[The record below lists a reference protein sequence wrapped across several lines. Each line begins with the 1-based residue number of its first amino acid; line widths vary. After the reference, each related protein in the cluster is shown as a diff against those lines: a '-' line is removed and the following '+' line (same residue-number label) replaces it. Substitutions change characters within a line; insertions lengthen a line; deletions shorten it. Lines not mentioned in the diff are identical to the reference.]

1 MTGEAPT
8 IGESPAAADPEPDGP
23 AEPHTVA
30 PQPSKG
36 EETPAV
42 LPPETPAAAAEAPG
56 QAVPDQGAL
65 PSQAAADQDPPA
77 ATRPATPSPTAGTSG
92 RTVPD
97 QPDLPAQAVA
107 GGAGSSAEAATGSA
121 ESSAGG
127 ARSSP
132 EAVAGGA
139 RSSAEAVAGSAES
152 SAGGARSS
160 PEAAAGGGAE
170 SSPEQEPEQEPAG
183 RARRV
188 LRRIGR
194 LRLALLGLV
203 LVLIVAFMAATLR
216 LFVFPKTDSL
226 TKADAI
232 IMFDGIGGRKYT
244 TYWLADH
251 NYAPV
256 VAVSTQDLAYCER
269 TLPTISGVQLFCFK
283 PDPATTRGEAEATE
297 RLATQHGWNKV
308 IVVVGRAQ
316 ETRARIRVDR
326 CYSGDLEVAGVSPGR
341 HNWPKTIVYEWGALL
356 KAVAFQRSC

>member
-8 IGESPAAADPEPDGP
+8 TSESPTAADPEPDGP

-30 PQPSKG
+30 PQPSMG

-42 LPPETPAAAAEAPG
+42 VPPETPAAAAEAPG
-56 QAVPDQGAL
+56 QAVPDQRA
-65 PSQAAADQDPPA
+65 
-77 ATRPATPSPTAGTSG
+77 
-92 RTVPD
+92 
-97 QPDLPAQAVA
+97 LPAQAVA
-107 GGAGSSAEAATGSA
+107 GGAGSAAEAGAGSA

-132 EAVAGGA
+132 EAVAGG
-139 RSSAEAVAGSAES
+139 
-152 SAGGARSS
+152 
-160 PEAAAGGGAE
+160 GAE
-170 SSPEQEPEQEPAG
+170 SSPEQEPPPVG

-216 LFVFPKTDSL
+216 LFVFPKTDPL

-251 NYAPV
+251 NYAPA

-341 HNWPKTIVYEWGALL
+341 DNWPKTIVYEWGALL